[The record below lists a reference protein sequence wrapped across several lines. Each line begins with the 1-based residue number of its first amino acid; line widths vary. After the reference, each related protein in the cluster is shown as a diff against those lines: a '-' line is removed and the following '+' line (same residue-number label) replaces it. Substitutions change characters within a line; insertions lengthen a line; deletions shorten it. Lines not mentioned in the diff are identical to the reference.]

1 MLKSLSDKFI
11 TVTIELKNDLEI
23 NGKLTNVDSNLNISL
38 SNISVSDPEKFPQLV
53 NYLNLNLS

>member
-23 NGKLTNVDSNLNISL
+23 NGKLTNVDTNLNISL
-38 SNISVSDPEKFPQLV
+38 SNIAVSDPEKFPQLV
-53 NYLNLNLS
+53 K